1 MENLFKEVEYPD
13 ERINMKLQD
22 YSRLLCSM
30 LDVPIH
36 KLNSNN
42 SIIEALHVV
51 FTLYS
56 EFKDNPHFNRGNNNK
71 IDNFH
76 VQSMKFE

>member
-1 MENLFKEVEYPD
+1 LENLYKEIDFPD
-13 ERINMKLQD
+13 EGINMKIQD
-22 YSRLLCSM
+22 YSKLVCSM

-42 SIIEALHVV
+42 SVIEALHVV

-56 EFKDNPHFNRGNNNK
+56 EFKDNPHFHRGNSNK
-71 IDNFH
+71 IDNFQ